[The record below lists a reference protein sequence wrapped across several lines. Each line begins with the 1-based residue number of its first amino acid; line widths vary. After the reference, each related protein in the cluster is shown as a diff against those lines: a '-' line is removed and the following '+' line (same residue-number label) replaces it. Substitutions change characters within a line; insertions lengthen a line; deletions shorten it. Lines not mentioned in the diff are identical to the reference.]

1 MLSFTS
7 IQFIF
12 TTFIFFLT
20 FPLLKS
26 EDTNY
31 AACSIPYSCG
41 NITVGYPFWGD
52 NRPKF
57 CGIPDLRLKCS
68 SDVKVHTVTNLINKG
83 YGVPF
88 RVLAIN
94 LSSNTIVVSPNK
106 LFEHCHLKESNITFI
121 STFKPAASYRN
132 IILYYGCG
140 NGCGYKSLN
149 CTYKDGST
157 GSAYYF
163 DKPSDMSRNCSCSN
177 NVIFPVYQRGLDEL
191 RSTKDGSIYRILTKW
206 PIQMMYK
213 ANFTACSECQKSG
226 GRCGSSEELSSDQFV
241 CYCSDGSKQLVCRSA
256 RSKSGAAI
264 LGLGTTMSVLW
275 VICAKK
281 RRTTGKFSNLWSS
294 RITNQNV
301 ATFLKSYGSLAP
313 KRYTYTDIRK
323 MTHSFKD
330 KLGEGGYGS
339 VYKGKLRDGR
349 FVAVKKLKFLK
360 DDDGKDFI
368 NEVLSISRTNHVNV
382 VTLLGYCFEGN
393 KRALIFEFLPNGSL
407 EKFMYG
413 RQIGSTLQ
421 WDIVFDIAIGIAKG
435 LDYLHRGCNTRI
447 LHFDI
452 KPHNILLDEDFRPK
466 ISDFGLARLCPQ
478 KNSMISMSEARGT
491 IGYIAPEVFCRNF
504 GGVSHKSDVYSYG
517 MMLIDLVCGR
527 EKHVVDDQFCSDMYF
542 PEWIYNRLDGL
553 EEGAVQEIL
562 NDANKELEKKLIL
575 VSLWCIQTY
584 PSNRPPMHKVVEMLE
599 GPLELLQNPPKP
611 HLSSPARC
619 EFDSSSLIT
628 T

>member
-1 MLSFTS
+1 MLSFIS

-68 SDVKVHTVTNLINKG
+68 SDVKVHTMIDLINNG

-94 LSSNTIVVSPNK
+94 LSSNTIVVSRNK

-140 NGCGYKSLN
+140 NGCGSKSLN
-149 CTYKDGST
+149 CTNSDST
-157 GSAYYF
+157 IGSAYYF

-177 NVIFPVYQRGLDEL
+177 NVTFPVYERGLDEL
-191 RSTKDGSIYRILTKW
+191 RSTKNGSIYSILTKW

-226 GRCGSSEELSSDQFV
+226 GRCGSTEDPYSDQFM
-241 CYCSDGSKQLVCRSA
+241 CYCSDGSKQSVC
-256 RSKSGAAI
+256 SKSGAAM
-264 LGLGTTMSVLW
+264 LGLGTTMCVFWIIS
-275 VICAKK
+275 ARK

-313 KRYTYTDIRK
+313 KRYTYIDIRK

-360 DDDGKDFI
+360 GDDGKDFI

-435 LDYLHRGCNTRI
+435 LDYLHRGCNT
-447 LHFDI
+447 H
-452 KPHNILLDEDFRPK
+452 
-466 ISDFGLARLCPQ
+466 
-478 KNSMISMSEARGT
+478 
-491 IGYIAPEVFCRNF
+491 
-504 GGVSHKSDVYSYG
+504 VYSYG

>member
-1 MLSFTS
+1 MLSFIS

-68 SDVKVHTVTNLINKG
+68 SDVKVHTMIDLINNG

-94 LSSNTIVVSPNK
+94 LSSNTIVVSRNK

-140 NGCGYKSLN
+140 NGCGSKSLN
-149 CTYKDGST
+149 CTNSDST
-157 GSAYYF
+157 IGSAYYF

-177 NVIFPVYQRGLDEL
+177 NVTFPVYERGLDEL
-191 RSTKDGSIYRILTKW
+191 RSTKNGSIYSILTKW

-226 GRCGSSEELSSDQFV
+226 GRCGSTEDPYSDQFM
-241 CYCSDGSKQLVCRSA
+241 CYCSDGSKQSVC
-256 RSKSGAAI
+256 SKSGGGRRLLLELGAAM
-264 LGLGTTMSVLW
+264 LGLGTTMCVFWIIS
-275 VICAKK
+275 ARK
-281 RRTTGKFSNLWSS
+281 RRTT
-294 RITNQNV
+294 
-301 ATFLKSYGSLAP
+301 
-313 KRYTYTDIRK
+313 
-323 MTHSFKD
+323 
-330 KLGEGGYGS
+330 
-339 VYKGKLRDGR
+339 
-349 FVAVKKLKFLK
+349 
-360 DDDGKDFI
+360 
-368 NEVLSISRTNHVNV
+368 
-382 VTLLGYCFEGN
+382 GYCFEGN

-435 LDYLHRGCNTRI
+435 LDYLHRGCNT
-447 LHFDI
+447 H
-452 KPHNILLDEDFRPK
+452 
-466 ISDFGLARLCPQ
+466 
-478 KNSMISMSEARGT
+478 
-491 IGYIAPEVFCRNF
+491 
-504 GGVSHKSDVYSYG
+504 VYSYG